1 MSLSLDD
8 LSQSTLDC
16 LADLI
21 EQRLENPD
29 ESLVPATWQDAVAR
43 QNAAADLHEVL
54 CESGLIWIAAAPAPA
69 SSASLSLH

>member
-8 LSQSTLDC
+8 LSQSTLDH

-21 EQRLENPD
+21 EQRLEAPD
-29 ESLVPATWQDAVAR
+29 DSLVPATWQDAVAR
-43 QNAAADLHEVL
+43 QTAADELREAL
-54 CESGLIWIAAAPAPA
+54 CEAGLVWVAAPAPA

>member
-1 MSLSLDD
+1 MSFSLDD

-21 EQRLENPD
+21 EQSLESPD
-29 ESLVPATWQDAVAR
+29 ESLVPATWQEAVAR
-43 QNAAADLHEVL
+43 QNAAEELREAL
-54 CESGLIWIAAAPAPA
+54 CEVGLVWIAAPAQA

>member
-1 MSLSLDD
+1 MPFSLDA

-21 EQRLENPD
+21 EQHLENPD
-29 ESLVPATWQDAVAR
+29 EPLVPATWQEAVAR
-43 QNAAADLHEVL
+43 QNAAEELREAL
-54 CESGLIWIAAAPAPA
+54 CEVGLVWIATPAPA